1 MGHHAWWAVPTLR
14 ATLNSTFAIAR
25 RAGKLLIMSRSPI
38 TDADREEV
46 AEFIERHWHSRL
58 VVNRGRSYYPHEEPG
73 FLARRD
79 GQLVGVL
86 TYHIHD
92 DGAMELLTLN
102 STLEGA
108 GIGFALMLDVIH
120 KARQLGCPRIG
131 LATTNDNLHAIGF
144 YQRLGFHM
152 TEIRR
157 GAVDAARKI
166 KPQIPM
172 TGERGVPMHDEVI
185 MELELKP
192 FLDPESP

>member
-1 MGHHAWWAVPTLR
+1 MRSG
-14 ATLNSTFAIAR
+14 
-25 RAGKLLIMSRSPI
+25 AGKLLFMSRSPI

-46 AEFIERHWHSRL
+46 AGFVERHWHSRL
-58 VVNRGRSYYPHEEPG
+58 VVNRGQRYYPHQEPG

-79 GQLVGVL
+79 GQLVGLL
-86 TYHIHD
+86 TYHIHG

-108 GIGFALMLDVIH
+108 GIGFALMLDAIH
-120 KARQLGCPRIG
+120 KARQLGCPRML

-157 GAVDAARKI
+157 GAVDEARKI

-172 TGERGVPMHDEVI
+172 TGERSVPMHDEVI

-192 FLDPESP
+192 FLDKES